1 MSLFARVLLA
11 NALIL
16 GIATLLLLFSPIE
29 ISFPVTNTQAVI
41 LVAGFIVSVILN
53 MLLLRGV
60 IAPLRRLTDTM
71 RAIEPLQPGRRLTI
85 RHADADVAALT
96 DAFNDM
102 LDRLETER
110 RESARRELL
119 AQEAE
124 RQRIARELHDEV
136 GQVLTGVVLELA
148 HAARSA
154 DEDGATQI
162 VAAREA
168 VRRSL
173 DDVRRIAREL
183 RPEVLDDLGLQSA
196 LRSLCTAAA
205 AHDALHIER
214 RFDLRHPVSPE
225 VELAVYRVA
234 QESLTNIRRHA
245 HASEVLVALGNVDGG
260 LRLVVR
266 DNGGGIAEQS
276 DFGAGIAGMQE
287 RALHVGGRL
296 TVASASAGGTEVRLD
311 IPLPEGPR

>member
-136 GQVLTGVVLELA
+136 GQVLTGVVVALEH
-148 HAARSA
+148 HAPPSVWFSTPTPPPAAPTRTVRRRSSPPARRSA
-154 DEDGATQI
+154 AASTTSGASRASCVPRSSTTS
-162 VAAREA
+162 ACRARCA
-168 VRRSL
+168 RCVPRR
-173 DDVRRIAREL
+173 RRTT
-183 RPEVLDDLGLQSA
+183 PCTSSA
-196 LRSLCTAAA
+196 DSTYAT
-205 AHDALHIER
+205 
-214 RFDLRHPVSPE
+214 P
-225 VELAVYRVA
+225 
-234 QESLTNIRRHA
+234 
-245 HASEVLVALGNVDGG
+245 
-260 LRLVVR
+260 
-266 DNGGGIAEQS
+266 
-276 DFGAGIAGMQE
+276 
-287 RALHVGGRL
+287 
-296 TVASASAGGTEVRLD
+296 
-311 IPLPEGPR
+311 